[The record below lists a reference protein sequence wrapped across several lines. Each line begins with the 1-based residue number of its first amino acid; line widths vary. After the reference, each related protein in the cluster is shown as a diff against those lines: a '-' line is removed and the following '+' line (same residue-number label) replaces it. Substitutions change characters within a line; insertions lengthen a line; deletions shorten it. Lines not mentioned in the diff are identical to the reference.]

1 MSVVPIVAG
10 ALLIY
15 ATAVNVS
22 APAKTAARTLS
33 KQTPGGNTRQSQLWI
48 DRPINTL
55 MRDDTV
61 RCETDDAGVETCVTQ
76 GQIDNYIR
84 QTYMTEAAQHPGV
97 RLVADAAFA

>member
-15 ATAVNVS
+15 AAVSAS

-33 KQTPGGNTRQSQLWI
+33 KQTPGGNTSRPSQLWI